1 TGRSPR
7 GPLPISWCCWCLPGE
22 NPRLDFRDGPAGPRP
37 PPPSDEERR
46 SMSATA
52 APATSDRSDF
62 RTVTLGGAELGVA
75 TTVAVVAFL
84 ATSRLVP
91 LTAGLRDGVG
101 ALIVLAA
108 GLVVAF
114 LPAQWTA
121 ARSTEGIAGA
131 AAMGLVATVVFS
143 ALDIVLLRPF
153 KAYPW
158 TWDAIGGGST
168 WWYLPIWWMLGTF
181 LAWMGGIV
189 TAAGSE
195 ATLGRRA
202 LPPVAATIVLALIV
216 RLAGVTLALPVAT
229 GGAFTL
235 VLAALALVALARK
248 G

>member
-1 TGRSPR
+1 
-7 GPLPISWCCWCLPGE
+7 
-22 NPRLDFRDGPAGPRP
+22 
-37 PPPSDEERR
+37 
-46 SMSATA
+46 MSATA
-52 APATSDRSDF
+52 TATASDRSDF
-62 RTVTLGGAELGVA
+62 RTVTVGGTQIGVLTA
-75 TTVAVVAFL
+75 AAVVAFL
-84 ATSRLVP
+84 MVSRQVA
-91 LTAGLRDGVG
+91 AGMPQRVLE
-101 ALIVLAA
+101 ALIVLATGTA
-108 GLVVAF
+108 VSF
-114 LPAQWTA
+114 LPARLTE
-121 ARSTEGIAGA
+121 ARHVEGIAGA
-131 AAMGLVATVVFS
+131 AAIGLWGTVVFM
-143 ALDIVLLRPF
+143 AFDIVLLRPF
-153 KAYPW
+153 QAYPW